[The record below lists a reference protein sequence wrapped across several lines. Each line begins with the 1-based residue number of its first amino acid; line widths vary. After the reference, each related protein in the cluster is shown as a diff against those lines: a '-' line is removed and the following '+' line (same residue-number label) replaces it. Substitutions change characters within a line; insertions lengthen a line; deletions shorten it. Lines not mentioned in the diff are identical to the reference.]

1 MIKLAKFD
9 GIKGEQ
15 INAVE
20 VKDDEITLI
29 FGDNRYLFVA
39 ASGTDQIEVTSLP
52 E

>member
-1 MIKLAKFD
+1 MIKLAEFD

-15 INAVE
+15 LNAVE

-39 ASGTDQIEVTSLP
+39 ADGTDKMEVTSLP